1 MGLEMIDAGWL
12 SILPPLIA
20 ITLALISKEVYSSL
34 FLGIL
39 SGMCVYCFST
49 GGNLLQ
55 AVTCVFD
62 MMALKIGENGYMI
75 IFLVLLGS
83 LVVIVTRSGGSDA
96 YGQWAGK
103 RIRKPVSAKLA
114 TALLGL
120 LIFVDDGFNCL
131 TVGTVMRPITDKCRI
146 SREKL
151 AYLLD
156 ATAAPVCI
164 IAPISSWA
172 VAVASEVEEAGG
184 LNAFVRTIPYNL
196 YAILTIVMVFFL
208 SATDFDFGSMKK
220 AERGRRGERASE
232 AEAGT
237 EPETVARAGTE
248 AEAKAE
254 ARAEAASEAGTVAR
268 AKAEAE
274 AGTVA
279 KAEAASEVEAA
290 ARTKTKSDSGT
301 QAKSEPESVAGMKSG
316 VARQSDNAKKAE
328 NPAATENMP
337 KPGKGS
343 VPDLVLPVLTLI
355 ICAILGMAYVGG
367 YFEGTPFTE
376 AIGEN
381 PTAGLTLGTFAALVV
396 ALILYIPRRIMTLRE
411 FMAGV
416 IDGIKTMI
424 PALTILILA
433 WALGGVC
440 REMIGTGIFVSN
452 FVTAVNL
459 PYSFLPAIVF
469 LVAAFLS
476 FSMGTAWGTFG
487 ILLPIVSMLCVGNE
501 GAAVL
506 IPALGATLAGS
517 VYGDH
522 CSPISDTTILAST
535 GAQCDHLRH
544 VETQLPYATLVAA
557 VCFAGYLVAGFSRNP
572 WITVAVSVALL
583 LGAFGGIVLLQ
594 KRDKS
599 L

>member
-1 MGLEMIDAGWL
+1 MGLDMIEAGWL

-34 FLGIL
+34 FLGIF
-39 SGMCVYCFST
+39 SGMCVYCFCS
-49 GGNLLQ
+49 GGNILQ
-55 AVTCVFD
+55 AITYVFD
-62 MMALKIGENGYMI
+62 MMAAKIGENGYMI

-96 YGQWAGK
+96 YGRWAGQ
-103 RIRKPVSAKLA
+103 RIRSKASAKLA
-114 TALLGL
+114 TAVLGL

-131 TVGTVMRPITDKCRI
+131 TVGTVMRPITDKCKI

-184 LNAFVRTIPYNL
+184 LNAFIRTIPYNL

-208 SATDFDFGSMKK
+208 SATDFDFGPMEK
-220 AERGRRGERASE
+220 AEVQRGEEKPGEKERE
-232 AEAGT
+232 AEK
-237 EPETVARAGTE
+237 R
-248 AEAKAE
+248 K
-254 ARAEAASEAGTVAR
+254 GTVL
-268 AKAEAE
+268 
-274 AGTVA
+274 
-279 KAEAASEVEAA
+279 
-290 ARTKTKSDSGT
+290 
-301 QAKSEPESVAGMKSG
+301 
-316 VARQSDNAKKAE
+316 
-328 NPAATENMP
+328 
-337 KPGKGS
+337 
-343 VPDLVLPVLTLI
+343 DLVLPVVTLI
-355 ICAILGMAYVGG
+355 VCAILGMAYVGG
-367 YFEGTPFTE
+367 FFEGKSFAE

-381 PTAGLTLGTFAALVV
+381 PTAGLTLGTFAALMV
-396 ALILYIPRRIMTLRE
+396 ALLLYLPRKIMSLKE
-411 FMAGV
+411 FMNGV

-440 REMIGTGIFVSN
+440 REMIGTGYFVSD
-452 FVTAVNL
+452 FVRAVNL
-459 PYSFLPAIVF
+459 PFGFLPAIVF
-469 LVAAFLS
+469 AVAAFLS

-487 ILLPIVSMLCVGNE
+487 ILLPIVSMMCVGDK

-535 GAQCDHLRH
+535 GSQCYHLNH
-544 VETQLPYATLVAA
+544 VVTQMPYALTVAA
-557 VCFAGYLVAGFSRNP
+557 VCFVNYLITGLLINFVPEIVCLLIAIVSLVATMFVIKMVTGKK
-572 WITVAVSVALL
+572 TAA
-583 LGAFGGIVLLQ
+583 A
-594 KRDKS
+594 
-599 L
+599 

>member
-1 MGLEMIDAGWL
+1 MGLEMIDVGWL
-12 SILPPLIA
+12 SVLPPLIA

-34 FLGIL
+34 FLGVL

-49 GGNLLQ
+49 GGDILQ
-55 AVTCVFD
+55 AVTYVFD
-62 MMALKIGENGYMI
+62 MIALKIGENGYMI

-83 LVVIVTRSGGSDA
+83 LVVVVTRSGGSGA

-103 RIRKPVSAKLA
+103 RIKKAVSAKLA

-131 TVGTVMRPITDKCRI
+131 TVGTVMRPITDKCKI

-172 VAVASEVEEAGG
+172 VAVASEVEDAGG
-184 LNAFVRTIPYNL
+184 LNAFVKTIPYNL
-196 YAILTIVMVFFL
+196 YAVLTIVMVFFL
-208 SATDFDFGSMKK
+208 SITDFDFGPMKK
-220 AERGRRGERASE
+220 AEQDSRKEE
-232 AEAGT
+232 AQTAVT
-237 EPETVARAGTE
+237 DRTV
-248 AEAKAE
+248 
-254 ARAEAASEAGTVAR
+254 
-268 AKAEAE
+268 
-274 AGTVA
+274 
-279 KAEAASEVEAA
+279 
-290 ARTKTKSDSGT
+290 
-301 QAKSEPESVAGMKSG
+301 
-316 VARQSDNAKKAE
+316 KKGA
-328 NPAATENMP
+328 
-337 KPGKGS
+337 
-343 VPDLVLPVLTLI
+343 VPDLILPILTLI
-355 ICAILGMAYVGG
+355 VTAILGMAYVGG
-367 YFEGTPFTE
+367 YFDGRPFTE

-381 PTAGLTLGTFAALVV
+381 PTAGLTLGTFAALAV
-396 ALILYIPRRIMTLRE
+396 AMVLYIPRKLMSLRE

-452 FVTAVNL
+452 FVSAAEL
-459 PYSFLPAIVF
+459 SFRFLPAIVF
-469 LVAAFLS
+469 IVAAFLS

-487 ILLPIVSMLCVGNE
+487 ILLPIVSMLCAGSD
-501 GAAVL
+501 GASVL
-506 IPALGATLAGS
+506 IPSLGATLAGS

-522 CSPISDTTILAST
+522 CSPLSDTTILAST

-557 VCFAGYLVAGFSRNP
+557 VCAVGYVVAGFVRNP

-583 LGAFGGIVLLQ
+583 LIVFIVLLFWQ
-594 KRDKS
+594 KRKNADTMSRK
-599 L
+599 